1 MESVKTTCTESH
13 SLRANKL
20 ALVERLAD
28 DLAHEIKNPLHS
40 MVINLE
46 VLRRR
51 LQRMSGEGTEEHLR
65 YVEILSTELDR
76 VSRRV
81 DLMLR
86 LVRPERDSSPIT
98 LSEAVDDLLEL
109 VELERE
115 RYQVDILVRPAST
128 AQRVRLPAEAA
139 HQLVLNL
146 LLMAIDAAEP
156 GGVVEVASGVTAGGE
171 CLHLM
176 ARRDPERE
184 RPGDSGVA
192 ELETPAESV
201 RRLLSPIDGR
211 LTMDVSDGTEGVAA
225 VFTVVVPLDSA

>member
-51 LQRMSGEGTEEHLR
+51 LHRMNGEGREEHLR

-98 LSEAVDDLLEL
+98 LAEAVDDLLEL
-109 VELERE
+109 VEFERE
-115 RYQVDILVRPAST
+115 RYQVDISVQPAT
-128 AQRVRLPAEAA
+128 AVQRVRIPAETA

-146 LLMAIDAAEP
+146 LLMAIDAAGS
-156 GGVVEVASGVTAGGE
+156 GGSVEI
-171 CLHLM
+171 
-176 ARRDPERE
+176 R
-184 RPGDSGVA
+184 SGVA
-192 ELETPAESV
+192 PLGECVRLMVGRDLHREPPTGSGVEELQEPAGSV
-201 RRLLSPIDGR
+201 RHLLAPFDGQ
-211 LTMDVSDGTEGVAA
+211 LSIELASSGAGEPGEIA
-225 VFTVVVPLDSA
+225 VVIPTDSA